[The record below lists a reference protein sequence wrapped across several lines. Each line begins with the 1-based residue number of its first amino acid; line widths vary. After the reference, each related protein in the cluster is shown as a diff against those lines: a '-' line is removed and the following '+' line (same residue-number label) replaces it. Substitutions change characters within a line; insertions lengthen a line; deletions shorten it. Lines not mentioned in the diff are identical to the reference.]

1 MNGTAEE
8 GKVHYGVVAK
18 TQRCLIAGQSEH
30 KKLCK
35 RLGDVAYIC
44 PENDIKRLKS

>member
-8 GKVHYGVVAK
+8 GEGSLWSCGKKHK
-18 TQRCLIAGQSEH
+18 DCLIAGQSEH

-35 RLGDVAYIC
+35 RLGDVAYIAL
-44 PENDIKRLKS
+44 R